1 MTMKNDKLQ
10 ITPMF
15 QSESDRKRRT
25 NHKLNSKTI
34 KIGKNQKKT
43 IVITESGNYTIE
55 LVGENA
61 SVDIVGAFVG
71 LRADSFTVK
80 TLQHHKAPHTTS
92 NLLIKSV
99 LLGKSTFSYDGL
111 IKIDQQAQQ
120 SNAYQRNENLLLSS
134 NAHVDTKPELE
145 ILANDV
151 RCTHG
156 VTIGRVSDASLFY
169 LMSRGLTR
177 KEATNLL
184 IEGFFAPV
192 LTKITDKNRKRRLL
206 SRLVMV

>member
-1 MTMKNDKLQ
+1 MK
-10 ITPMF
+10 
-15 QSESDRKRRT
+15 
-25 NHKLNSKTI
+25 
-34 KIGKNQKKT
+34 KIVVKKGEKKT
-43 IVITESGNYTIE
+43 VVIDQSGEWVIE
-55 LVGENA
+55 LVGRGAE
-61 SVDIVGAFVG
+61 VDIIGAFVG

-156 VTIGRVSDASLFY
+156 VTIGCVSDEQLFY

>member
-1 MTMKNDKLQ
+1 MTMKNNNPAMAGQ
-10 ITPMF
+10 IT
-15 QSESDRKRRT
+15 KR
-25 NHKLNSKTI
+25 I

-43 IVITESGNYTIE
+43 IVITESGNYTVE
-55 LVGENA
+55 LVGEGA
-61 SVDIVGAFVG
+61 EVDIVGAFVG

-80 TLQHHKAPHTTS
+80 TLQHHKAPRTRS

-99 LLGKSTFSYDGL
+99 LLGKSAFSYDGL
-111 IKIDQQAQQ
+111 IKIDRQAQQ

-156 VTIGRVSDASLFY
+156 VTIGCVSDEQLFY

-184 IEGFFAPV
+184 IEGFLAPV
-192 LTKITDKNRKRRLL
+192 LTKITDENCKRRLL